1 MHFYTDVTTTE
12 PIYSLA
18 VGGQRETY
26 HDQPDSL
33 WRGYYLPPL
42 RQRGIL
48 DNVVPKTISP

>member
-12 PIYSLA
+12 PINSLA

-26 HDQPDSL
+26 YDQPDCIR
-33 WRGYYLPPL
+33 RGYYLPSL